1 MDLDAAHAG
10 FVIAAYAVSFAGLVA
25 LVLFIALRD
34 RRLRR
39 QAAAFDRKK
48 ETRHGRN

>member
-1 MDLDAAHAG
+1 MDFNAAHVA
-10 FVIAAYAVSFAGLVA
+10 FVIAAYAMSFAGLAA

-34 RRLRR
+34 RKLRR

-48 ETRHGRN
+48 EVLHGRD